1 MFDLV
6 QAMYTRFNVLLCC
19 IHLNQSEVEWSFAL
33 HHKQQL
39 KGINMVEIVIPEKSN
54 IYVYLGL
61 VSLFGLVL
69 VFSSHKEELCSLT
82 DLIVYVWPVYF
93 RLPSPYYVTTFVL

>member
-1 MFDLV
+1 
-6 QAMYTRFNVLLCC
+6 
-19 IHLNQSEVEWSFAL
+19 
-33 HHKQQL
+33 
-39 KGINMVEIVIPEKSN
+39 MVEIVIPEKSN

-82 DLIVYVWPVYF
+82 HLIVYVWPVYF
-93 RLPSPYYVTTFVL
+93 RLPSPYYVCVISHTRGHVSRILSSVSTYRFLDIG